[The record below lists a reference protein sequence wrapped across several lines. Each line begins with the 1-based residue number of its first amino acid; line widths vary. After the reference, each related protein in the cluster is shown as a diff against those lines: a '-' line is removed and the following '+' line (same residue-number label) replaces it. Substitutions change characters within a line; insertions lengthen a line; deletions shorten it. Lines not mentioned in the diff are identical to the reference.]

1 MKHEDLIKMS
11 VKDLEKHIA
20 GLVEK
25 SKTAEGED
33 LNAIVA
39 EVEDAKAIIADAKA
53 RAKVAAM
60 AAVADPED
68 DENGDEGKQGESN
81 NDAQA
86 KTKAFAMRGEA
97 AKAGKAVKYSA
108 KTLSRKIK
116 NSLSVSQTA
125 PVVHTATDVKETF
138 NDVSGLID
146 RVKAVPLHGGETYNR
161 GFVKSYGSGGAMG
174 TAEGGAYSN
183 NEPVFGYVTIEKQK
197 VTAYTEEPE
206 EMAKLPNADY
216 DGVVEGSVT
225 RAVRRIITRQII
237 NGDGSTGNIKG
248 IFFNPA
254 SASDDVIDRNTDIT
268 LSAIDNKTLDEII
281 YSYGGDEDVEAIAT
295 LILNKKDLKAFAMLR
310 DQQGRKVYTIVNNG
324 NSGTIDGVPFI
335 INSACDAVSATK
347 TSATPYCMAYGALE
361 NFELAIFSDIDAR
374 KSEDFKF
381 STGQI
386 AYRASA
392 FVGGAV
398 AARNGF
404 IRVKRAAQA

>member
-20 GLVEK
+20 GLVEQ
-25 SKTAEGED
+25 SKTAEGEA

-39 EVEDAKAIIADAKA
+39 EVEDAKGIIADAKT
-53 RAKVAAM
+53 RAQLQTM
-60 AAVADPED
+60 AAVADPDEN
-68 DENGDEGKQGESN
+68 ENGDEGKAGETGEAN
-81 NDAQA
+81 A
-86 KTKAFAMRGEA
+86 KTKAFAERGAA

-108 KTLSRKIK
+108 KTLSRKVK
-116 NSLSVSQTA
+116 NALSVSQTA
-125 PVVHTATDVKETF
+125 PVVHTANDVKETF

-146 RVKAVPLHGGETYNR
+146 RVKAIPLNGGETYNR
-161 GFVKSYGSGGAMG
+161 GFVKSYGNGGG
-174 TAEGGAYSN
+174 VTNEGSSYSS

-216 DGVVEGSVT
+216 DGVVEQSVT
-225 RAVRRIITRQII
+225 RAVRRKITRQII
-237 NGDGSTGNIKG
+237 NGDGSTGTIKG
-248 IFFNPA
+248 IFYVPA
-254 SASDDVIDRNTDIT
+254 SASDDVIDRNTDLT
-268 LSAIDNKTLDEII
+268 MSAITNTTLDEII

-347 TSATPYCMAYGALE
+347 TASTPYCMAYGALE
-361 NFELAIFSDIDAR
+361 NFELAVFSDIDAR

-386 AYRASA
+386 AYRAST

-398 AARNGF
+398 AAYNGF
-404 IRVKRAAQA
+404 IRVKRAANG

>member
-161 GFVKSYGSGGAMG
+161 GFVKSYGNGGAMG
-174 TAEGGAYSN
+174 TAEGGTYSS

-254 SASDDVIDRNTDIT
+254 STSDDVIDRNTDIT

-404 IRVKRAAQA
+404 IRVKRAANT

>member
-20 GLVEK
+20 GLVEQ
-25 SKTAEGED
+25 SKTAEGEA

-39 EVEDAKAIIADAKA
+39 EVEDAKGIIADAKT
-53 RAKVAAM
+53 RAQLQTM
-60 AAVADPED
+60 AAVADPDEN
-68 DENGDEGKQGESN
+68 ENGDEGKAGETGEAN
-81 NDAQA
+81 A
-86 KTKAFAMRGEA
+86 KTKAFAERGAA

-108 KTLSRKIK
+108 KTLSRKVK
-116 NSLSVSQTA
+116 NALSVSQTA
-125 PVVHTATDVKETF
+125 PVVHTANDVKETF

-146 RVKAVPLHGGETYNR
+146 RVKAIPLNGGETYNR
-161 GFVKSYGSGGAMG
+161 GFVKSYGSGGNV
-174 TAEGGAYSN
+174 TAEGGTYSS

-216 DGVVEGSVT
+216 DGVVEQSVT
-225 RAVRRIITRQII
+225 RAVRRKITRQII
-237 NGDGSTGNIKG
+237 NGDGSTGTIKG
-248 IFFNPA
+248 IFYVPA
-254 SASDDVIDRNTDIT
+254 SASDDVIDRNTDLT
-268 LSAIDNKTLDEII
+268 MSAITNTTLDEII

-347 TSATPYCMAYGALE
+347 TASTPYCMAYGALE
-361 NFELAIFSDIDAR
+361 NFELAVFSDIDAR

-386 AYRASA
+386 AYRAST

-398 AARNGF
+398 AAYNGF
-404 IRVKRAAQA
+404 IRVKRAAQG

>member
-20 GLVEK
+20 GLVEQ
-25 SKTAEGED
+25 SKTAEGEA

-39 EVEDAKAIIADAKA
+39 EVEDAKGIIADAKT
-53 RAKVAAM
+53 RAQLQTM
-60 AAVADPED
+60 AAVADP
-68 DENGDEGKQGESN
+68 DENEDGDEGKAGETGEAN
-81 NDAQA
+81 A
-86 KTKAFAMRGEA
+86 KTKAFAERGAA

-108 KTLSRKIK
+108 KTLSRKVK
-116 NSLSVSQTA
+116 NALSVSQTA
-125 PVVHTATDVKETF
+125 PVVHTANDVKETF

-146 RVKAVPLHGGETYNR
+146 RVKAIPLNGGETYNR
-161 GFVKSYGSGGAMG
+161 GFVKSYGSGGNV
-174 TAEGGAYSN
+174 TAEGGTYSS

-216 DGVVEGSVT
+216 DGVVEQSVT
-225 RAVRRIITRQII
+225 RAVRRKITRQII
-237 NGDGSTGNIKG
+237 NGDGSTGTIKG
-248 IFFNPA
+248 IFYVPA
-254 SASDDVIDRNTDIT
+254 SASDDVIDRNTDLT
-268 LSAIDNKTLDEII
+268 MSAITNTTLDEII

-295 LILNKKDLKAFAMLR
+295 LILNKADLKAFAMLR

-347 TSATPYCMAYGALE
+347 TASTPYCMAYGALE
-361 NFELAIFSDIDAR
+361 NFELAVFSDIDAR

-386 AYRASA
+386 AYRAST

-398 AARNGF
+398 AAYNGF
-404 IRVKRAAQA
+404 IRVKRAAQG

>member
-161 GFVKSYGSGGAMG
+161 GFVKSYGNGGAMG
-174 TAEGGAYSN
+174 TAEGGTYSN

-216 DGVVEGSVT
+216 DGVVEQSVT
-225 RAVRRIITRQII
+225 RAVRRKITRQII
-237 NGDGSTGNIKG
+237 NGDGSTGTIKG

-404 IRVKRAAQA
+404 IRVKRAANA

>member
-1 MKHEDLIKMS
+1 MKHDELIKMS

-39 EVEDAKAIIADAKA
+39 EVEDAKAIIADAKN
-53 RAKVAAM
+53 RAKLAGL

-68 DENGDEGKQGESN
+68 DENGDEGKAGETA
-81 NDAQA
+81 DANA
-86 KTKAFAMRGEA
+86 KTKAFAERGAA
-97 AKAGKAVKYSA
+97 AKQGKAVKYSA
-108 KTLSRKIK
+108 RTLSRKVR

-125 PVVHTATDVKETF
+125 PVVHTASDVKETF

-146 RVKAVPLHGGETYNR
+146 RVKAVPLNGGETYNR
-161 GFVKSYGSGGAMG
+161 GFVKSYGNGGG
-174 TAEGGAYSN
+174 ITAEGAAYSS

-216 DGVVEGSVT
+216 DGVVEESVT
-225 RAVRRIITRQII
+225 RAVRRKITRQIV
-237 NGDGSTGNIKG
+237 NGDGSTGTIKG
-248 IFFNPA
+248 IFYNPA
-254 SASDDVIDRNTDIT
+254 SATDDVIDRDTDI
-268 LSAIDNKTLDEII
+268 SVAAITNTTLDDII
-281 YSYGGDEDVEAIAT
+281 YSYGGDEDVEAVAT
-295 LILNKKDLKAFAMLR
+295 LILNKADLKAFAMLR
-310 DQQGRKVYTIVNNG
+310 DDKGQKVYTIVNNG

-335 INSACDAVSATK
+335 INSACAALSAAGT
-347 TSATPYCMAYGALE
+347 AANAYCMAYGALE
-361 NFELAIFSDIDAR
+361 NFELAVFSDIDAR

-386 AYRASA
+386 AYRAST

-398 AARNGF
+398 AVYNGF
-404 IRVKRAAQA
+404 IRVKKGSF

>member
-20 GLVEK
+20 GLVEQ
-25 SKTAEGED
+25 SKTAEGEA

-39 EVEDAKAIIADAKA
+39 EVEDAKGIIADAKT
-53 RAKVAAM
+53 RAQLQTM
-60 AAVADPED
+60 AAVADPDEN
-68 DENGDEGKQGESN
+68 ENGDEGKAGETGEAN
-81 NDAQA
+81 A
-86 KTKAFAMRGEA
+86 KVKAFAERGAA

-108 KTLSRKIK
+108 KTLSRKVK
-116 NSLSVSQTA
+116 NALSVSQTA
-125 PVVHTATDVKETF
+125 PVVHTASDVKETF

-146 RVKAVPLHGGETYNR
+146 RVKAIPLNGGETYNR
-161 GFVKSYGSGGAMG
+161 GFVKSYGSGGG
-174 TAEGGAYSN
+174 VTNEGSSYSS

-216 DGVVEGSVT
+216 DGVVEQSVT
-225 RAVRRIITRQII
+225 RAVRRKITRQII
-237 NGDGSTGNIKG
+237 NGDGSTGTIKG
-248 IFFNPA
+248 IFYVPA
-254 SASDDVIDRNTDIT
+254 SASDDVIDRNTDLT
-268 LSAIDNKTLDEII
+268 MSAITNTTLDEII
-281 YSYGGDEDVEAIAT
+281 YSYGGDEDVEAVAT
-295 LILNKKDLKAFAMLR
+295 LILNKADLKAFAMLR

-324 NSGTIDGVPFI
+324 NTGTIDGVPYI

-347 TSATPYCMAYGALE
+347 TASTPYCMAYGALE
-361 NFELAIFSDIDAR
+361 NFELAVFSDIDAR

-386 AYRASA
+386 AYRAST

-398 AARNGF
+398 AAYNGF
-404 IRVKRAAQA
+404 IRVKRAAQG

>member
-20 GLVEK
+20 GLVEQ
-25 SKTAEGED
+25 SKTAEGEA

-39 EVEDAKAIIADAKA
+39 EVEDAKGIIADAKT
-53 RAKVAAM
+53 RAQLQTM
-60 AAVADPED
+60 AAVAEP
-68 DENGDEGKQGESN
+68 DENEDGDEGKAGETGEAN
-81 NDAQA
+81 A
-86 KTKAFAMRGEA
+86 KVKAFAERGAA

-108 KTLSRKIK
+108 KTLSRKVK
-116 NSLSVSQTA
+116 NALSVSQTA
-125 PVVHTATDVKETF
+125 PVVHTANDVKETF

-146 RVKAVPLHGGETYNR
+146 RVKAIPLNGGETYNR
-161 GFVKSYGSGGAMG
+161 GFVKSYGSGGG
-174 TAEGGAYSN
+174 VTNEGSSYSS

-216 DGVVEGSVT
+216 DGVVEQSVT
-225 RAVRRIITRQII
+225 RAVRRKITRQII
-237 NGDGSTGNIKG
+237 NGDGSTGTIKG
-248 IFFNPA
+248 IFYVPA
-254 SASDDVIDRNTDIT
+254 SASDDVIDRNTDLT
-268 LSAIDNKTLDEII
+268 MSAITNTTLDEII

-295 LILNKKDLKAFAMLR
+295 LILNKADLKAFAMLR

-324 NSGTIDGVPFI
+324 NTGTIDGVPYI

-347 TSATPYCMAYGALE
+347 TASTPYCMAYGALE
-361 NFELAIFSDIDAR
+361 NFELAVFSDIDAR

-386 AYRASA
+386 AYRAST

-398 AARNGF
+398 AAYNGF
-404 IRVKRAAQA
+404 IRVKRAANG

>member
-20 GLVEK
+20 GLVEQ
-25 SKTAEGED
+25 SKTAEGEA

-39 EVEDAKAIIADAKA
+39 EVEDAKGIIADAKT
-53 RAKVAAM
+53 RAQLQTM
-60 AAVADPED
+60 AAVAEP
-68 DENGDEGKQGESN
+68 DENEDGDEGKAGETGEAN
-81 NDAQA
+81 A
-86 KTKAFAMRGEA
+86 KVKAFAERGAA

-108 KTLSRKIK
+108 KTLSRKVK
-116 NSLSVSQTA
+116 NALSVSQTA
-125 PVVHTATDVKETF
+125 PVVHTANDVKETF

-146 RVKAVPLHGGETYNR
+146 RVKAIPLNGGETYNR
-161 GFVKSYGSGGAMG
+161 GFVKSYGSGGG
-174 TAEGGAYSN
+174 VTNEGSSYSS

-216 DGVVEGSVT
+216 DGVVEQSVT
-225 RAVRRIITRQII
+225 RAVRRKITRQII
-237 NGDGSTGNIKG
+237 NGDGSTGTIKG
-248 IFFNPA
+248 IFYVPA
-254 SASDDVIDRNTDIT
+254 SASDDVIDRNTDLT
-268 LSAIDNKTLDEII
+268 MSAITNTTLDEII

-295 LILNKKDLKAFAMLR
+295 LILNKADLKAFAMLR

-324 NSGTIDGVPFI
+324 NTGTIDGVPYI

-347 TSATPYCMAYGALE
+347 TASTPYCMAYGALE
-361 NFELAIFSDIDAR
+361 NFELAVFSDIDAR

-386 AYRASA
+386 AYRAST

-398 AARNGF
+398 AAYNGF
-404 IRVKRAAQA
+404 IRVKRAANA

>member
-20 GLVEK
+20 GLVEQ
-25 SKTAEGED
+25 SKTAEGEA

-39 EVEDAKAIIADAKA
+39 EVEDAKGIIADAKT
-53 RAKVAAM
+53 RAQLQTM
-60 AAVADPED
+60 AAVADP
-68 DENGDEGKQGESN
+68 DENEDGDEGKAGETGEAN
-81 NDAQA
+81 A
-86 KTKAFAMRGEA
+86 KTKAFAERGAA

-108 KTLSRKIK
+108 KTLSRKVK
-116 NSLSVSQTA
+116 NALSVSQTA
-125 PVVHTATDVKETF
+125 PVVHTANDVKETF

-146 RVKAVPLHGGETYNR
+146 RVKAIPLNGGETYNR
-161 GFVKSYGSGGAMG
+161 GFVKSYGSGGNV
-174 TAEGGAYSN
+174 TAEGATYSS

-216 DGVVEGSVT
+216 DGVVEQSVT
-225 RAVRRIITRQII
+225 RAVRRKITRQII
-237 NGDGSTGNIKG
+237 NGDGSTGTIKG
-248 IFFNPA
+248 IFYVPA
-254 SASDDVIDRNTDIT
+254 SASDDVIDRNTDLT
-268 LSAIDNKTLDEII
+268 MSAITNTTLDEII

-295 LILNKKDLKAFAMLR
+295 LILNKADLKAFAMLR

-347 TSATPYCMAYGALE
+347 TASTPYCMAYGALE
-361 NFELAIFSDIDAR
+361 NFELAVFSDIDAR

-386 AYRASA
+386 AYRAST

-398 AARNGF
+398 AAYNGF
-404 IRVKRAAQA
+404 IRVKRAAQG

>member
-20 GLVEK
+20 GLVEQSK
-25 SKTAEGED
+25 SAEGEA
-33 LNAIVA
+33 LSAIVA
-39 EVEDAKAIIADAKA
+39 EVEDAKAIIEDAKTRA
-53 RAKVAAM
+53 RLAGM
-60 AAVADPED
+60 AAVADP
-68 DENGDEGKQGESN
+68 DENEDGDEGKAGETGEAN
-81 NDAQA
+81 A
-86 KTKAFAMRGEA
+86 KVKAFAERGAA
-97 AKAGKAVKYSA
+97 AKQGKAVKYSA
-108 KTLSRKIK
+108 KTLSRKVR

-146 RVKAVPLHGGETYNR
+146 RVKAIPLNGGETYNR
-161 GFVKSYGSGGAMG
+161 GFVKSYGNGGG
-174 TAEGGAYSN
+174 VTAEGAAYSS

-216 DGVVEGSVT
+216 DGVVEESVT
-225 RAVRRIITRQII
+225 RAVRRKITRQII
-237 NGDGSTGNIKG
+237 NGDGSTGTIKG
-248 IFFNPA
+248 IFYNPA
-254 SASDDVIDRNTDIT
+254 SATDDVIDRDTDI
-268 LSAIDNKTLDEII
+268 SIAAIDNKTLDEII
-281 YSYGGDEDVEAIAT
+281 YSYGGDEDVEAIAV

-324 NSGTIDGVPFI
+324 NTGTIDGVPYI
-335 INSACDAVSATK
+335 INSACEAISDAGTDAND
-347 TSATPYCMAYGALE
+347 YCMAYGALE
-361 NFELAIFSDIDAR
+361 NFELAVFSDIDAR

-386 AYRASA
+386 AYRAST

-398 AARNGF
+398 AVYNGF
-404 IRVKRAAQA
+404 IRVKKGSF

>member
-20 GLVEK
+20 GLVEQ
-25 SKTAEGED
+25 SKTAEGEA

-39 EVEDAKAIIADAKA
+39 EVEDAKGIIADAKT
-53 RAKVAAM
+53 RAQLQTM
-60 AAVADPED
+60 AAVADP
-68 DENGDEGKQGESN
+68 DENEDGDEGKAGETGEAN
-81 NDAQA
+81 A
-86 KTKAFAMRGEA
+86 KTKAFAERGAA

-108 KTLSRKIK
+108 KTLSRKVK
-116 NSLSVSQTA
+116 NALSVSQTA
-125 PVVHTATDVKETF
+125 PVVHTANDVKETF
-138 NDVSGLID
+138 NDVSGLTD
-146 RVKAVPLHGGETYNR
+146 RVKAIPLNGGETYNR
-161 GFVKSYGSGGAMG
+161 GFVKSYGSGGNV
-174 TAEGGAYSN
+174 TAEGGTYSS

-216 DGVVEGSVT
+216 DGVVEQSVT
-225 RAVRRIITRQII
+225 RAVRRKITRQII
-237 NGDGSTGNIKG
+237 NGDGSTGTIKG
-248 IFFNPA
+248 IFYVPA
-254 SASDDVIDRNTDIT
+254 SASDDVIDRNTDLT
-268 LSAIDNKTLDEII
+268 MSAITNTTLDEII

-361 NFELAIFSDIDAR
+361 NFELAVFSDIDAR
-374 KSEDFKF
+374 KSEDYKF
-381 STGQI
+381 ATGQI
-386 AYRASA
+386 AYRAST

-398 AARNGF
+398 AAYNGF
-404 IRVKRAAQA
+404 IRVKRAAQG

>member
-20 GLVEK
+20 GLVEQ
-25 SKTAEGED
+25 SKTAEGEA

-39 EVEDAKAIIADAKA
+39 EVEDAKGIIADAKT
-53 RAKVAAM
+53 RAQLQTM
-60 AAVADPED
+60 AAVADP
-68 DENGDEGKQGESN
+68 DENEDGDEGKAGETGEAN
-81 NDAQA
+81 A
-86 KTKAFAMRGEA
+86 KTKAFAERGAA

-108 KTLSRKIK
+108 KTLSRKVK
-116 NSLSVSQTA
+116 NALSVSQTA
-125 PVVHTATDVKETF
+125 PVVHTANDVKETF

-146 RVKAVPLHGGETYNR
+146 RVKAIPLNGGETYNR
-161 GFVKSYGSGGAMG
+161 GFVKSYGSGGNV
-174 TAEGGAYSN
+174 TNEGAAYSS
-183 NEPVFGYVTIEKQK
+183 NEPVFDYVTIEKQK

-216 DGVVEGSVT
+216 DGVVEQSVT
-225 RAVRRIITRQII
+225 RAVRRKITRQII
-237 NGDGSTGNIKG
+237 NGDGSTGTIKG
-248 IFFNPA
+248 IFYVPA
-254 SASDDVIDRNTDIT
+254 SASDDVIDRNTDLT
-268 LSAIDNKTLDEII
+268 MSAITNTTLDEII

-295 LILNKKDLKAFAMLR
+295 LILNKADLKAFAMLR

-347 TSATPYCMAYGALE
+347 TASTPYCMAYGALE
-361 NFELAIFSDIDAR
+361 NFELAVFSDIDAR

-386 AYRASA
+386 AYRAST

-398 AARNGF
+398 AAYNGF
-404 IRVKRAAQA
+404 IRVKRAASN

>member
-20 GLVEK
+20 GLVEQ
-25 SKTAEGED
+25 SKTAEGEA

-39 EVEDAKAIIADAKA
+39 EVEDAKGIIADAKT
-53 RAKVAAM
+53 RAQLQTM
-60 AAVADPED
+60 AAVADPDEN
-68 DENGDEGKQGESN
+68 ENGDEGKAGETGEAN
-81 NDAQA
+81 A
-86 KTKAFAMRGEA
+86 KTKAFAERGAA

-108 KTLSRKIK
+108 KTLSRKVK
-116 NSLSVSQTA
+116 NALSVSQTA
-125 PVVHTATDVKETF
+125 PVVHTANDVKETF

-146 RVKAVPLHGGETYNR
+146 RVKAIPLNGGETYNR
-161 GFVKSYGSGGAMG
+161 GFVKSYGSGGNV
-174 TAEGGAYSN
+174 TAEGGTYSS

-216 DGVVEGSVT
+216 DGVVEQSVT
-225 RAVRRIITRQII
+225 RAVRRKITRQII
-237 NGDGSTGNIKG
+237 NGDGSTGTIKG
-248 IFFNPA
+248 IFYVPA
-254 SASDDVIDRNTDIT
+254 SASDDVIDRNTDLT
-268 LSAIDNKTLDEII
+268 MSAITNTTLDEII

-295 LILNKKDLKAFAMLR
+295 LILNKADLKAFAMLR

-324 NSGTIDGVPFI
+324 NTGTIDGVPYI

-347 TSATPYCMAYGALE
+347 TASTPYCMAYGALE
-361 NFELAIFSDIDAR
+361 NFELAVFSDIDAR

-386 AYRASA
+386 AYRAST

-398 AARNGF
+398 AAYNGF
-404 IRVKRAAQA
+404 IRVKRAANG

>member
-20 GLVEK
+20 GLVEQSK
-25 SKTAEGED
+25 SAEGEA
-33 LNAIVA
+33 LSAIVA
-39 EVEDAKAIIADAKA
+39 EVEDAKAIIEDAKTRA
-53 RAKVAAM
+53 RLAGM
-60 AAVADPED
+60 AAVADP
-68 DENGDEGKQGESN
+68 DENEDGDEGKAGETGEAN
-81 NDAQA
+81 A
-86 KTKAFAMRGEA
+86 KVKAFAERGAA
-97 AKAGKAVKYSA
+97 AKQGKAVKYSA
-108 KTLSRKIK
+108 KTLSRKVR

-146 RVKAVPLHGGETYNR
+146 RVKAIPLNGGETYNR
-161 GFVKSYGSGGAMG
+161 GFVKSYGNGGG
-174 TAEGGAYSN
+174 VTAEGAAYSS

-216 DGVVEGSVT
+216 DGVVEESVT
-225 RAVRRIITRQII
+225 RAVRRKITRQII
-237 NGDGSTGNIKG
+237 NGDGSTGTIKG
-248 IFFNPA
+248 IFYNPA
-254 SASDDVIDRNTDIT
+254 SATDDVIDRDTDI
-268 LSAIDNKTLDEII
+268 SIAAIDNKTLDEII
-281 YSYGGDEDVEAIAT
+281 YSYGGDEDVEAIAV

-324 NSGTIDGVPFI
+324 NTGTIDGVPYI
-335 INSACDAVSATK
+335 INSACEAISDAGTDAND
-347 TSATPYCMAYGALE
+347 YCMAYGALE
-361 NFELAIFSDIDAR
+361 NFELAVFSDIDAR

-386 AYRASA
+386 AYRAST

-398 AARNGF
+398 AAYNGF
-404 IRVKRAAQA
+404 IRVKRAASN

>member
-20 GLVEK
+20 GLVEQSK
-25 SKTAEGED
+25 SAEGEA
-33 LNAIVA
+33 LSAIVA
-39 EVEDAKAIIADAKA
+39 EVEDAKAIIEDAKTRA
-53 RAKVAAM
+53 RLAGM
-60 AAVADPED
+60 AAVADP
-68 DENGDEGKQGESN
+68 DENEDGDEGKAGETGEAN
-81 NDAQA
+81 A
-86 KTKAFAMRGEA
+86 KVKAFAERGAA
-97 AKAGKAVKYSA
+97 AKQGKAVKYSA
-108 KTLSRKIK
+108 KTLSRKVR

-146 RVKAVPLHGGETYNR
+146 RVKAIPLNGGETYNR
-161 GFVKSYGSGGAMG
+161 GFVKSYGNGGG
-174 TAEGGAYSN
+174 VTAEGAAYSS

-216 DGVVEGSVT
+216 DGVVEESVT
-225 RAVRRIITRQII
+225 RAVRRKITRQII
-237 NGDGSTGNIKG
+237 NGDGSTGTIKG
-248 IFFNPA
+248 IFYNPA
-254 SASDDVIDRNTDIT
+254 SATDDVIDRDTDI
-268 LSAIDNKTLDEII
+268 SIAAIDNKTLDEII
-281 YSYGGDEDVEAIAT
+281 YSYGGDEDVEAIAV

-324 NSGTIDGVPFI
+324 NTGTIDGVPYI
-335 INSACDAVSATK
+335 INSACEAISDAGTD
-347 TSATPYCMAYGALE
+347 TNDYCMAYGALE
-361 NFELAIFSDIDAR
+361 NFELAVFSDIDAR

-386 AYRASA
+386 AYRAST

-398 AARNGF
+398 AVYNGF
-404 IRVKRAAQA
+404 IRVKKGSF